1 MIESIAVAV
10 ACAVAGT
17 AMLACAEPADARA
30 AKAKAKKAQSSQATR
45 QTTRVALRDGGWD
58 AFPGQPGFRDR
69 ATIYHPNGRLNGK
82 ELFDSI
88 ADRAGNAGE

>member
-1 MIESIAVAV
+1 MIKMIAVAM

-17 AMLACAEPADARA
+17 AMLASAEPADARA
-30 AKAKAKKAQSSQATR
+30 AKAKAKKAQSSQTR
-45 QTTRVALRDGGWD
+45 RLTTRVALRDGGWE

-69 ATIYHPNGRLNGK
+69 TTIYHPNGRLNGK